1 MQRRRFRLPAVA
13 SLFAAGALLCVPFGA
28 AWAARVGVL
37 ANSYQQQT
45 ATDFTTNIRGH
56 TFTPVDT
63 SASTFSL
70 ASLLA
75 NFDVLLV
82 FEDSTFPSAT
92 AVGNAV
98 AAYAQSG
105 RAVVLGTFYDQDR
118 SDASAEFAP
127 HGWGALESIDP
138 NTTDGVGTSYAAR
151 SLDPASIV
159 PHPLTTGV
167 TSLFANRFAG
177 GNEPKPG
184 TTVVAYWAQTNA
196 LGHRDPAIAYRI
208 TAGACVIHV
217 AIAPQYP
224 SIAAASTDFG
234 GDFYKVWRNAFDFG
248 AGHCVGGT
256 GNLPGPAVIP
266 TLSDGAL
273 ALMALALALA
283 AALSLPGVRA
293 RVRSRRPAR

>member
-1 MQRRRFRLPAVA
+1 MQRRRFRMPAVA
-13 SLFAAGALLCVPFGA
+13 SFVAVCALACVLSGA
-28 AWAARVGVL
+28 ARAARVGVL

-45 ATDFTTNIRGH
+45 ATDFAANIHGH

-70 ASLLA
+70 ASLVS

-92 AVGNAV
+92 AVGNVV

-127 HGWGALESIDP
+127 HGWGALESLDP
-138 NTTDGVGTSYAAR
+138 NTTDGVGTAYAPR

-159 PHPLTTGV
+159 AHPLTTGV
-167 TSLFANRFAG
+167 TTLFASSFAG
-177 GNEPKPG
+177 GNAAKPG
-184 TTVVAYWAQTNA
+184 TTVVAYWAQPNA
-196 LGHRDPAIAYRI
+196 LGGRDPAIAYRI

-224 SIAAASTDFG
+224 SIATASTDFG
-234 GDFYKVWRNAFDFG
+234 GDFYKTWRNAFDFG
-248 AGHCVGGT
+248 AAHCAA
-256 GNLPGPAVIP
+256 GNGSLPGLAAIP

-273 ALMALALALA
+273 ALLALALALA

-293 RVRSRRPAR
+293 RTRR